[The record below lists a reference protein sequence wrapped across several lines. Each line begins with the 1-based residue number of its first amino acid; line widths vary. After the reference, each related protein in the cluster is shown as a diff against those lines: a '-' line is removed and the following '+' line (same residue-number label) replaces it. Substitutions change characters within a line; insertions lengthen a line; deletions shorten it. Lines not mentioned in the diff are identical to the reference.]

1 MVGKRFNSGYWLNNL
16 IELTLKMT
24 GTDVLILAQQS
35 RVAARQLAPAS
46 EKQRNLALATMAEAL
61 ESVRSQVLTVN
72 ADEVAKARD
81 AGQTEA
87 MVKRLTIDDKMFDYM
102 LSRLKK
108 VAQLPDPLNRI
119 LTGHTNPAGLR
130 VYKKSVPL
138 GVIGMIYESRPNVT
152 TDAAGV
158 CIKSGNAV
166 ILRGG
171 SEALQTNVI
180 LTDAMIDG
188 AVAAGLPRHAIQ
200 ILRTPGHEAV
210 GELLQQD
217 QYIDVLIPRGGK
229 SLIKRIAEGTR
240 IPVIKHYDGICHLYL
255 AADAESDK
263 AVALAVNS
271 KCQSVQVC
279 NALETLLVDAECAE
293 QLLPRLYE
301 ALIANGI
308 ELRGCERTLQY
319 LPGIAAA
326 TEEDWSTEYL
336 APILSVKIV
345 AGIQQ
350 AIDHINHYG
359 SGHTDGIVTQ
369 SLSLARQFEEQ
380 VDSASVMINASTRLS
395 GGGDYGLGSVVGIST
410 DKLHVR
416 GPVGPEGL
424 TTYKWVAVGDGH
436 LRD

>member
-1 MVGKRFNSGYWLNNL
+1 MLQSINSSS
-16 IELTLKMT
+16 I
-24 GTDVLILAQQS
+24 TDIARQS
-35 RVAARQLAPAS
+35 RLAARQLAPAS
-46 EKQRNLALATMAEAL
+46 DAQRNLALAKMAEAL
-61 ESVRSQVLTVN
+61 QAVRARVLAVN
-72 ADEVAKARD
+72 AAEVAAARD

-102 LSRLKK
+102 LSRLRK

-171 SEALQTNVI
+171 SEAIQTNAI
-180 LTDAMIDG
+180 LTDAMVEG
-188 AVAAGLPRHAIQ
+188 LVAAGLPQHAIQ
-200 ILRTPGHEAV
+200 IVRTPGHEAV

-217 QYIDVLIPRGGK
+217 RYIDVLIPRGGK

-255 AADAESDK
+255 AADVEPEK

-279 NALETLLVDAECAE
+279 NALETLLVDTACAE
-293 QLLPRLYE
+293 RLLPLLYE
-301 ALIANGI
+301 AFNAQQI
-308 ELRGCERTLQY
+308 ELRGCEQTLQL

-345 AGIQQ
+345 TGIQQ
-350 AIDHINHYG
+350 AIAHINHYG

-436 LRD
+436 LRE